1 MKFFNLFAV
10 VFIMVFSCSVTLYAD
25 GLSYREKRELRE
37 SGLSRSD
44 IRKIEKKMEYK
55 YEGSSGTRYKYDLS
69 KPGDKLKYELDIGA
83 QIKDDIY
90 MPIKPGVEIDRGLNQ
105 YGGGVEN

>member
-1 MKFFNLFAV
+1 MKNLI
-10 VFIMVFSCSVTLYAD
+10 IMAIILLLALPVAAG

-37 SGLSRSD
+37 AGMSRSD
-44 IRKIEKKMEYK
+44 IREIEEKSEYG

-69 KPGDKLKYELDIGA
+69 EPDDKMKYDLDVDA
-83 QIKDDIY
+83 QMNDKVY
-90 MPIKPGVEIDRGLNQ
+90 MPTKPGVKIDRGLNQ

>member
-1 MKFFNLFAV
+1 MAIILLLALPV
-10 VFIMVFSCSVTLYAD
+10 AAG

-37 SGLSRSD
+37 AGMSRSD
-44 IRKIEKKMEYK
+44 IREIEEKSEYG

-69 KPGDKLKYELDIGA
+69 EPDDKMKYDLDVDA
-83 QIKDDIY
+83 QMNDKVY
-90 MPIKPGVEIDRGLNQ
+90 MPTKPGVKIDRGLNQ